1 MRLLRLR
8 LLKTRLSIPAKIFLG
23 FAVVIACFGTVSL
36 FAVARMHRIAEG
48 LALVTRT
55 YQPLTRLGAQLESSH
70 RSSEQATVR
79 LLGERDV
86 RTQRALL
93 LLARD
98 YHPRATR
105 EKVRASQRLVQQA
118 RDLPSGVAEE
128 AFLDR
133 LDGLLSAAL
142 LRYDEYARV
151 GQDVERVIDRLERAP
166 PEEVAALRNE
176 LDAEVRRLKKI
187 EAAIVARFN
196 DFSGELDDRI
206 NLRVLEAGREERRT
220 ALFVLVFSVAAIVVG
235 FFATALSQRIL
246 APIRRLREAAKEVG
260 EGRFA
265 GEITVGSDDD
275 LGQLAHEFNAMAR
288 KLADRERQLS
298 EKTEQLLRSERLA
311 AIGRLASQITHEIR
325 NPLSSISLNAEL
337 LDEQLTMESFADA
350 ASRDEARAIIA
361 AMAREV
367 ERLTE
372 VTEEYLRFA
381 RLPKP
386 SLGPVDLNEEVSDH
400 LDFLLPELRAAGVGL
415 ERVLADEQPVA
426 LADSDQLRQVLL
438 NLVRN
443 AREAAGEGGNVT
455 VRTGIDAEGRVLLIV
470 EDDGPGIPADVAD
483 RLFEPFFSTKERGTG
498 LGLSLV
504 QQIVHE
510 HGGEVSCGG
519 SASGGARVT
528 VTFLAESSGTSESSA
543 INVECTG

>member
-1 MRLLRLR
+1 M
-8 LLKTRLSIPAKIFLG
+8 RLSIPAKIFLG

-79 LLGERDV
+79 LLGEHDV

-105 EKVRASQRLVQQA
+105 EKVRAAQRLIQQA

-133 LDGLLSAAL
+133 IDGLLSAAL

-151 GQDVERVIDRLERAP
+151 GIEVEKVIDRLERAP
-166 PEEVAALRNE
+166 ADAVPALRTE

-206 NLRVLEAGREERRT
+206 NLRVREAGREERRT

-275 LGQLAHEFNAMAR
+275 LGQLAREFNAMAR

-337 LDEQLTMESFADA
+337 LEEQLATESFTDA
-350 ASRDEARAIIA
+350 ESRAEARALIA

-386 SLGPVDLNEEVSDH
+386 SLAPVDLNDEVGDH

-415 ERVLADEQPVA
+415 VRDLSDDNPTAH
-426 LADSDQLRQVLL
+426 ADSDQLRQVLL

-443 AREAAGEGGNVT
+443 AREAAGEGGCVT
-455 VRTGIDAEGRVLLIV
+455 VRTATGADGRVELVV
-470 EDDGPGIPADVAD
+470 EDDGPGVPDDVVD
-483 RLFEPFFSTKERGTG
+483 RLFEPFFSTKDRGTG

-510 HGGEVSCGG
+510 HQGVVRCDRG
-519 SASGGARVT
+519 SSGGARFTVILPASPREAVRVT
-528 VTFLAESSGTSESSA
+528 A
-543 INVECTG
+543 